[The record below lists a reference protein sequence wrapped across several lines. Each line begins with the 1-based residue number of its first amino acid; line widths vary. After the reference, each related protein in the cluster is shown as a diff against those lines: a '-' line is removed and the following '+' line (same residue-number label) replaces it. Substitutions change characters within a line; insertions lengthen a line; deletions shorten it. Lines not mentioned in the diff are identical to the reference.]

1 MEYTHV
7 IFGECA
13 CQLLAED
20 ESLAELKEGIINGIP
35 YQLETFIEGVT
46 SVGEILDIANGWND
60 YAMLDA
66 KEFNELN
73 KII

>member
-35 YQLETFIEGVT
+35 YQLETFIEGVST
-46 SVGEILDIANGWND
+46 IPNILEVAQGWND
-60 YAMLDA
+60 YAILDA
-66 KEFNELN
+66 KEWDELN
-73 KII
+73 KLK